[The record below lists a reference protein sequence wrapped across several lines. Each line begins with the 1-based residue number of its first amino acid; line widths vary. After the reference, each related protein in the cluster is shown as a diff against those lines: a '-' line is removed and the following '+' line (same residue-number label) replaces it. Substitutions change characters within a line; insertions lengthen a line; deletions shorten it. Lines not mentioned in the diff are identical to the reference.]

1 MSTLLH
7 RFVNLGKISDK
18 DRFETHIRQWIPLAL
33 IIGLVVGAVMSLFY
47 FVIFGITEVLLS
59 LFHPVLALLIG
70 GLLIIAL
77 VYSGVEDTDKN
88 GISYVISKRHQEE
101 TVPIDVGGKKFLSS
115 AITIGSGFPVGREGP
130 ALIIGSAIAS
140 KIASWSNIPENYH
153 HQAITLGS
161 AASTGA
167 LFQAPFG
174 SAIFSAEVPY
184 KEDSDEPMLMAAF
197 LSSVIAAVT
206 ASTLIKLLSN
216 TINEVSLEIFH
227 IGNASLD
234 INFYNAVLAV
244 ILGISVGIV
253 GRLFIELYYLFTD
266 RLINQYEQLQRVIIG
281 FTIGMVMI
289 IFGIISVSN
298 YYISEEVSP
307 FESVV
312 ELIKDADKQL
322 IPILV
327 LAIIIEIIATT
338 AIIGAGF
345 PAGIF
350 GPSLFIGA
358 QTGILFAIIINTT
371 SLLEITAWAIVAMSA
386 SHAATTKTPVA
397 SVILILEITGL
408 PDLIIPMVLANIAAY
423 ITSGPRSLY
432 RGQLRSRDSK
442 IMAELKNYDQHEGFL
457 VQQVMTSKED
467 VVYALPNMSL
477 LELKQIITESSK
489 RDFPIITSKND
500 YTIEGIIS
508 EDTIVQLSPEEIQSM
523 SILDMMG
530 KKVITVTGEMT
541 GKEALQLMLEHDVE
555 RAPVVD
561 KNNQLLGIVS
571 LGDIIRGHVKLHS
584 TADVHQDR

>member
-1 MSTLLH
+1 VSTLLH

-59 LFHPVLALLIG
+59 LFHPILALVIG
-70 GLLIIAL
+70 GLLVITL
-77 VYSGVEDTDKN
+77 VYTGVEDTDKN

-115 AITIGSGFPVGREGP
+115 AITIGSGFPAGREGP

-174 SAIFSAEVPY
+174 AAIFSAEVPY

-234 INFYNAVLAV
+234 VNFYNAVLAV
-244 ILGISVGIV
+244 ILGIFVGIV

-266 RLINQYEQLQRVIIG
+266 RLINQYEQLQKVLIG
-281 FTIGMVMI
+281 FTIGLVMI
-289 IFGIISVSN
+289 TFGIISVSN

-322 IPILV
+322 IPILA

-371 SLLEITAWAIVAMSA
+371 SVIEITAWAIVAMSA

-408 PDLIIPMVLANIAAY
+408 PNLIIPMVLANIAAY

-457 VQQVMTSKED
+457 VEQVMTSKEN
-467 VVYALPNMSL
+467 VVCALPNMSL

-508 EDTIVQLSPEEIQSM
+508 EDTIVQLTPEEIQSM
-523 SILDMMG
+523 SVLDMMG

-555 RAPVVD
+555 RAPVID

-584 TADVHQDR
+584 TADVHQT

>member
-1 MSTLLH
+1 M
-7 RFVNLGKISDK
+7 
-18 DRFETHIRQWIPLAL
+18 
-33 IIGLVVGAVMSLFY
+33 
-47 FVIFGITEVLLS
+47 
-59 LFHPVLALLIG
+59 
-70 GLLIIAL
+70 
-77 VYSGVEDTDKN
+77 
-88 GISYVISKRHQEE
+88 
-101 TVPIDVGGKKFLSS
+101 
-115 AITIGSGFPVGREGP
+115 
-130 ALIIGSAIAS
+130 
-140 KIASWSNIPENYH
+140 
-153 HQAITLGS
+153 
-161 AASTGA
+161 
-167 LFQAPFG
+167 
-174 SAIFSAEVPY
+174 
-184 KEDSDEPMLMAAF
+184 
-197 LSSVIAAVT
+197 
-206 ASTLIKLLSN
+206 
-216 TINEVSLEIFH
+216 
-227 IGNASLD
+227 
-234 INFYNAVLAV
+234 
-244 ILGISVGIV
+244 
-253 GRLFIELYYLFTD
+253 
-266 RLINQYEQLQRVIIG
+266 
-281 FTIGMVMI
+281 IGMVMI

-371 SLLEITAWAIVAMSA
+371 SVIEITAWAIVAMSA

-408 PDLIIPMVLANIAAY
+408 PNLIIPMVLANIAAY

-457 VQQVMTSKED
+457 VEQVMTSKEN
-467 VVYALPNMSL
+467 VVCALPNMSL

-508 EDTIVQLSPEEIQSM
+508 EDTIVQLTPEEIQSM
-523 SILDMMG
+523 SVLDMMG

-555 RAPVVD
+555 RAPVID

-584 TADVHQDR
+584 TADVHQT